1 MTIKQLLRRPV
12 RYLSGILLVALAVAV
27 LITGVGQALAAVQ
40 AENNLLGSYITLA
53 LETGK
58 NADTKGYTEW
68 LTSAIEENPQIV
80 RAVEQPVLASATIP
94 ELDPDMVTDHAY
106 DNSRGWGELV
116 AFPDGEPYTTAV
128 IEITIIDISEPTE
141 GQVMYLN
148 GPQHIVTAP
157 YGIEV
162 QVLGSI
168 DRVVGLAEGFPDPID
183 MNARITFC
191 LPDLETYE
199 SYNLKAGE
207 RYLVYTMC
215 YQESDWELRH
225 SILDGYRPVV
235 EKFDPEKLSWVSGEF
250 KTIFENRAYNQNN
263 EFLSGNSY
271 PVARYDGGMY
281 MYPITNYQI
290 GSFNTIKMRVA
301 DDAAMPY
308 YETVYYEDGTRGPG
322 KLLYHGEEYIEKYT
336 IPTFASLGN
345 MTAEEFLE
353 TESGEDWREVL
364 GYVDI
369 LSHAFP
375 MIGVDNL
382 EYIVEF
388 ARGNARISEGRM
400 FTEEEL
406 TNGQKVCVMSKTLA
420 EKNGISVGDTI
431 NPHFYDYDPE
441 SEHQIPIEKN
451 GVGSVNPAPYFF
463 TATTPFHGDPVEY
476 TVVGLYEQINEWAP
490 VLDNG
495 NAFTPNTVFIPKS
508 SIESSAV
515 ACDYGFFKN
524 IILENGAVAKWSR
537 LVTEAGYDGFF
548 AYYDGGYTD
557 VAESFFNYKDLA
569 KQTLLIGALVWAIIC
584 LLFLIMF
591 PGRQGKTLALMDSLG
606 ARRGAKLC
614 HIIQDSLAI
623 FLPGTLAG
631 IGLGA
636 ALWQKVTAKL
646 LESSDASLDISLD
659 PASFAA
665 VASVQLIIMALLI
678 IAVALLL
685 TRRRNLM
692 KRK

>member
-1 MTIKQLLRRPV
+1 MTTKQLLRRPI
-12 RYLSGILLVALAVAV
+12 RSLSGVLLVALAVAV
-27 LITGVGQALAAVQ
+27 LITGVGQTVAAFRT
-40 AENNLLGSYITLA
+40 ERELLGGYITLA
-53 LETGK
+53 IETGK

-68 LTSAIEENPQIV
+68 LSSAIEENPHLV
-80 RAVEQPVLASATIP
+80 RAVETPMLASATIP

-116 AFPDGEPYTTAV
+116 AYPDGEPYTTAV
-128 IEITIIDISEPTE
+128 VEITVIDISDPIE
-141 GQVMYLN
+141 GQTAWLN

-191 LPDLETYE
+191 LPDIETFE
-199 SYNLKAGE
+199 SYDLKVGE

-215 YQESDWELRH
+215 YQETDWELRH

-235 EKFDPEKLSWVSGEF
+235 EKFDPEKLSWVNEEF
-250 KTIFENRAYNQNN
+250 KLTFENRAYNQNA
-263 EFLSGNSY
+263 EFFSGNPY
-271 PVARYDGGMY
+271 RVARYDGGMY

-308 YETVYYEDGTRGPG
+308 YETIYYEDGTRGPG
-322 KLLYHGEEYIEKYT
+322 NLLYHSEEYIEKYT
-336 IPTFASLGN
+336 IPTFASLGE

-353 TESGEDWREVL
+353 SDAGEDWREVL
-364 GYVDI
+364 GYVDV

-388 ARGNARISEGRM
+388 ARGNARIAEGRT
-400 FTEEEL
+400 FTEEEIS
-406 TNGQKVCVMSKTLA
+406 NGAKVCVMSKTLA
-420 EKNGISVGDTI
+420 EKNGIKVGDTI

-441 SEHQIPIEKN
+441 SVHQIPIEKN
-451 GVGSVNPAPYFF
+451 GVGSVHPMPYFF
-463 TATTPFHGDPVEY
+463 TATTPFHGDPIEY

-490 VLDNG
+490 VQDNG
-495 NAFTPNTVFIPKS
+495 NAFTPNTIFVPGS
-508 SIESSAV
+508 SIESSTAT
-515 ACDYGFFKN
+515 CNYGFFKN
-524 IILENGAVAKWSR
+524 IILENGMVTEWSK
-537 LVTEAGYDGFF
+537 LVTAAGYDGCF

-557 VAESFFNYKDLA
+557 VADIFFGYRDLA
-569 KQTLLIGALVWAIIC
+569 AQTLLVGVVVWAIIC
-584 LLFLIMF
+584 LLFLVMF
-591 PGRQGKTLALMDSLG
+591 PWRQGKTLTLMDSI
-606 ARRGAKLC
+606 GAKRGKKMS
-614 HIIQDSLAI
+614 HVVWDSLAI
-623 FLPGTLAG
+623 FIPGTLAG
-631 IGLGA
+631 VGLGA
-636 ALWQKVTAKL
+636 LLWQKVTARL
-646 LESSDASLDISLD
+646 LEASGASLDIKLPPS
-659 PASFAA
+659 AFAAAA
-665 VASVQLIIMALLI
+665 VAQLLIMAVLI
-678 IAVALLL
+678 VASAWLL
-685 TRRRNLM
+685 TRRRDLM